1 MSAERVLVRV
11 TDAVLGD
18 HSGHRHKECP
28 EEFRYLRD
36 QRLLVR
42 RITLSDG
49 SVAKSAIP
57 LQIQGHS
64 SRLEQMALAAI
75 HDDAWLRLSK
85 RPETPEVGDP
95 VRCVDLFA
103 GLGGMSLGVG
113 EAARA
118 LDRPFQLVFA
128 ADTYDLAR
136 KALSHNGSAPVR
148 FSRFPVERI
157 LRGNLGAP
165 LSWREAALRR
175 ELGDVDLLVGGP
187 PCQGHSDLNNHT
199 RRRDPKNRLYLKMA
213 RAVDVLEPR
222 HVIVENVP
230 GVAKDDGR
238 VLETTQE
245 HLEERDYRVDVHV
258 LKGEKLGVPQTRHR
272 MFLVA
277 SRDRTPRIEQA
288 SQQLAVV
295 PRSFEWACHDLSTD
309 PSSGFDTTAVPSKVT
324 EERIEWLHTSG
335 ESNLPDSLRPDCHRL
350 KAHRYHSVY
359 GRMWKG
365 RPASTITTGFM
376 VMGQGRFVH
385 PHEPRTL
392 TPHEGARLQFLPD
405 WLRIP
410 HRFRRDYGMLIGNAV
425 PPKMA
430 YVLAL
435 HLLR

>member
-11 TDAVLGD
+11 TDSVLGD

-57 LQIQGHS
+57 LQIQGRS
-64 SRLEQMALAAI
+64 SRLGQMALAAI

-85 RPETPEVGDP
+85 RPETPGIGDP

-213 RAVDVLEPR
+213 RAVDVFGATACDR
-222 HVIVENVP
+222 
-230 GVAKDDGR
+230 R
-238 VLETTQE
+238 
-245 HLEERDYRVDVHV
+245 ER
-258 LKGEKLGVPQTRHR
+258 
-272 MFLVA
+272 A
-277 SRDRTPRIEQA
+277 W
-288 SQQLAVV
+288 
-295 PRSFEWACHDLSTD
+295 RS
-309 PSSGFDTTAVPSKVT
+309 
-324 EERIEWLHTSG
+324 
-335 ESNLPDSLRPDCHRL
+335 
-350 KAHRYHSVY
+350 
-359 GRMWKG
+359 
-365 RPASTITTGFM
+365 
-376 VMGQGRFVH
+376 QGRWTS
-385 PHEPRTL
+385 P
-392 TPHEGARLQFLPD
+392 
-405 WLRIP
+405 
-410 HRFRRDYGMLIGNAV
+410 
-425 PPKMA
+425 
-430 YVLAL
+430 
-435 HLLR
+435 